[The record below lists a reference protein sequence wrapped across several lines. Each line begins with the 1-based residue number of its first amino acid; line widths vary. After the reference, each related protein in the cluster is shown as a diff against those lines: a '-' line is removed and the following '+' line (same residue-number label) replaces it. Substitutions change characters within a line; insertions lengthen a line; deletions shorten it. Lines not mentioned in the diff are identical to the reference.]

1 MATRKTDFIFQR
13 PGSSNYYVKLRSGGQ
28 RIEKSLRTSD
38 KLQAEILALP
48 MVAEH
53 KARLLA
59 ARPRLNAVWQPQYEP
74 GREHVGPDGERVIAT
89 ERELIF
95 LNHNGAITRRAPN
108 G

>member
-59 ARPRLNAVWQPQYEP
+59 VRPRFEPIWQQKLKP
-74 GREHVGPDGERVIAT
+74 GLHGNIFAT
-89 ERELIF
+89 ERELHH
-95 LNHNGAITRRAPN
+95 LDAQGVTKSTTPN
-108 G
+108 GG